1 MKLPLQVTFRHMDTS
16 DAVLAAIQEK
26 AAKLDRFSE
35 HIMACRVVVEAPH
48 QHHHKGNLFKVS
60 VDITVPGGE
69 IFASRDT
76 DKNHAHEDVY
86 VAIRDA
92 FAAAK
97 RQLEDYA
104 REIRQ
109 DVKTHTPPP
118 HGTVL
123 YLFPEQDYG
132 IISSADGR
140 EIYFHRN
147 SVLNSE
153 FDSLSPGAEVRFDE
167 ERGVE
172 GPQATTV
179 AMLGKHHIVE
189 TQKAELSA
197 EITERS
203 TKCDE

>member
-48 QHHHKGNLFKVS
+48 QHHHKGNLFKVG

-69 IFASRDT
+69 IFASRGT

-123 YLFPEQDYG
+123 HLFPEQDYG
-132 IISSADGR
+132 IIASADGR

-153 FDSLSPGAEVRFDE
+153 FDSLSPGTEVRFDE

-172 GPQATTV
+172 GPQASTV

-189 TQKAELSA
+189 TQKAEHSA
-197 EITERS
+197 KITERS